1 MFAVDH
7 ILLSD
12 DLVDAPFAC
21 NLGAC
26 RGGCCVQGDAGAP
39 LEADERA
46 SVEAVLPVVRPY
58 LRPEALRVIA
68 QQGAWEEEAPGHYVT
83 TCVDGADCVFVTYEG
98 PVAKCAI
105 QKAFYAGRTDFP
117 KPLSCHLF
125 PIRVHQYGDQEVL
138 NYEPIGLCN
147 PARIKGERQGIQVA
161 DFLRE
166 PLIRKYGEAWYARFR
181 QVVED
186 RRAALMTTAK
196 R

>member
-7 ILLSD
+7 ILISD
-12 DLVDAPFAC
+12 DLVDAPFSC

-39 LEADERA
+39 LEAAERA
-46 SVEAVLPVVRPY
+46 AVEAVLPAVRRY
-58 LRPEALRVIA
+58 LRPEALQVIA
-68 QQGAWEEEAPGHYVT
+68 RQGPWEEVEPGHYAT
-83 TCVDGADCVFVTYEG
+83 TCVDGAECVFVTYEG

-105 QKAFYAGRTDFP
+105 QKAFHEGRTDFP
-117 KPLSCHLF
+117 KPISCHLF
-125 PIRVHQYGDQEVL
+125 PIRVHRYDDHEVL
-138 NYEPIGLCN
+138 NYEPIGLCD
-147 PARIKGERQGIQVA
+147 PARTKGHRQGLQVV

-166 PLIRKYGEAWYARFR
+166 PLTRRYGAAWYAQFQ

-186 RRAALMTTAK
+186 RRAALMTLSK